1 MHNNLYLLQA
11 SLDCTSISRASS
23 ILQSVF
29 SSLVHSVSS
38 VHVVS
43 KPYLWHLRLGHVSDN
58 KLSTFNNNLLDVI
71 QFQSNKD
78 CVLCPIA
85 KQKKL
90 PFPSFNHI
98 SHNVFDIVHCDVWGP
113 SVKSTQEGYKYFLTL
128 VDDATRST
136 WVYLM
141 KCKSDT
147 RPLLVSFYNMIC
159 TQFHTKIK
167 VFRTDNT
174 P

>member
-1 MHNNLYLLQA
+1 MHNNLYLLQV
-11 SLDCTSISRASS
+11 SPDCKSISGVSS

-29 SSLVHSVSS
+29 DSLVNSVSN
-38 VHVVS
+38 VLVVS
-43 KPYLWHLRLGHVSDN
+43 KPFLWHLRLGHVSDN
-58 KLSTFNNNLLDVI
+58 KLNTLHNHLPDVI

-98 SHNVFDIVHCDVWGP
+98 SSNAFDIVHCDVWGP
-113 SVKSTQEGYKYFLTL
+113 FVKPTQEGFKYFLTL

-141 KCKSDT
+141 KYKSDT

-159 TQFHTKIK
+159 TQFHT
-167 VFRTDNT
+167 
-174 P
+174 